1 MRFLMLMI
9 PAVYQPGAP
18 DPEKVIQTMDPDKV
32 ARMMKLNEDLLAAGA
47 LIALDGLHPLSKG
60 ARVSYRGGK
69 PLVTDG
75 PFAEAKEVVGG
86 YWIIKAASKE
96 EALEWARRIPADDG
110 DIVEIRQ
117 IQEMSDF
124 SDAVVDAV
132 KETAPNVLAEM
143 NSQGS

>member
-18 DPEKVIQTMDPDKV
+18 DPEKVIQTMDPEKV
-32 ARMMKLNEDLLAAGA
+32 ARMMKLNEDLHAAGA
-47 LIALDGLHPLSKG
+47 LVSLDGLHPLSKG

-75 PFAEAKEVVGG
+75 PFAEAKEVIGG
-86 YWIIKAASKE
+86 FWIIKAASKE
-96 EALEWARRIPADDG
+96 EAVEWARRIPAEEG

-124 SDAVVDAV
+124 SEEVTQAARDS
-132 KETAPNVLAEM
+132 APNVTKDFGA
-143 NSQGS
+143 

>member
-18 DPEKVIQTMDPDKV
+18 DPDKVVQTMDPQKV

-75 PFAEAKEVVGG
+75 PFAEAKEVIGG
-86 YWIIKAASKE
+86 YWIIKAASKA
-96 EALEWARRIPADDG
+96 EALAWAERIPADDG
-110 DIVEIRQ
+110 DIVEVRQ

-124 SDAVVDAV
+124 SEEVVEAAKDAAPTL
-132 KETAPNVLAEM
+132 TANL
-143 NSQGS
+143 

>member
-9 PAVYQPGAP
+9 PAVFQPGAP
-18 DPEKVIQTMDPDKV
+18 DPETVIQTMDPGKV
-32 ARMMKLNEDLLAAGA
+32 AKMMKLNEDLHAAGA

-75 PFAEAKEVVGG
+75 PFTEAKEVIGG

-96 EALEWARRIPADDG
+96 EAVQWASRIPADDG

-124 SDAVVDAV
+124 SDEVVEAAKDS
-132 KETAPNVLAEM
+132 APNVVKDFA
-143 NSQGS
+143 S

>member
-9 PAVYQPGAP
+9 PAVFQPGAP
-18 DPEKVIQTMDPDKV
+18 EPEKVVQTMDPEKV
-32 ARMMKLNEDLLAAGA
+32 ARMMKLNEDLMAAGA
-47 LIALDGLHPLSKG
+47 LIALDGLHPLSSG

-75 PFAEAKEVVGG
+75 PFAEAKEVIGG
-86 YWIIKAASKE
+86 YWIIKAASKQ
-96 EALEWARRIPADDG
+96 EAVAWASRIPADDG

-124 SDAVVDAV
+124 SEEVVDTV
-132 KETAPNVLAEM
+132 KETAPNVVKAFASE
-143 NSQGS
+143 G

>member
-9 PAVYQPGAP
+9 PAVYQPGAEPHPVQTTGVP
-18 DPEKVIQTMDPDKV
+18 DPAKV
-32 ARMMKLNEDLLAAGA
+32 AQMMKLNEDLHAAGA
-47 LIALDGLHPLSKG
+47 LLALDGLHPLTKG

-86 YWIIKAASKE
+86 YWIIKAASLD
-96 EALEWARRIPADDG
+96 EALGWARRVPADDG
-110 DIVEIRQ
+110 DIVEVRQ

-124 SDAVVDAV
+124 PEEVTQAV
-132 KETAPNVLAEM
+132 KDNAPNVSADL
-143 NSQGS
+143 GVR